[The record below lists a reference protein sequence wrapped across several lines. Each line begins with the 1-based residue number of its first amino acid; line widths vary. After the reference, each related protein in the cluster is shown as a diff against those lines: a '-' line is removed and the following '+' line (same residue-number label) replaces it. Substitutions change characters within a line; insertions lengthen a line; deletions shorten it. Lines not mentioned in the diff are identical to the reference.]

1 MRFTQFGH
9 QVPLKNST
17 TRIARRKNPDMVNIP
32 SRFAASNANS
42 GAREPTCNVSVRS
55 RMFIDSKAAKNS
67 EQ

>member
-42 GAREPTCNVSVRS
+42 GAR
-55 RMFIDSKAAKNS
+55 
-67 EQ
+67 

>member
-9 QVPLKNST
+9 HVPLKNST

-32 SRFAASNANS
+32 SRLAASSANS
-42 GAREPTCNVSVRS
+42 GAREPTCSVSVRS
-55 RMFIDSKAAKNS
+55 RIFIDFKAAKNS